1 MLIFRLFALHWQVRR
16 ALKRDGFAAAMRRY
30 SMPLLDRAALLSATE
45 AMQIAE
51 RAARHLRR
59 FTRFRSEKAC
69 LDRSL
74 ALCAWLHQNGIL
86 SELKIGGYKQDGLLR
101 AHAWVELAGIPILE
115 ASNVQQIYL
124 EILTGSESLT

>member
-1 MLIFRLFALHWQVRR
+1 MLIFRLFALHWQVHRV
-16 ALKRDGFAAAMRRY
+16 LKRDGFAAAMRRY
-30 SMPLLDRAALLSATE
+30 STPPPDRALLSSTE
-45 AMQIAE
+45 AMQMAV

-74 ALCAWLHQNGIL
+74 ALRAWLHQNGIL
-86 SELKIGGYKQDGLLR
+86 SELKIGGYKQDGVLR
-101 AHAWVELAGIPILE
+101 AHAWVELGGIPILE
-115 ASNVQQIYL
+115 ASNVQQIYR